1 MAVNK
6 SKQHK
11 DICAMQA
18 HEHLDQSSMCAS
30 SATHVLF
37 VMFMRPWNIEH
48 IQ

>member
-30 SATHVLF
+30 SATHVPF
-37 VMFMRPWNIEH
+37 YHVYVSVEYRI
-48 IQ
+48 